1 MITAKE
7 AKSMTEKANLEIK
20 NKCKLIAERDIL
32 PEIEKAIIKASSEG
46 KSLTNYSLKK
56 SDISSIEIHLI
67 INTIIAELEKAGYC
81 THTTNYCK
89 DIVINIDWNER

>member
-1 MITAKE
+1 MVTAKE
-7 AKSMTEKANLEIK
+7 AKSMSEKANIEIT

-56 SDISSIEIHLI
+56 SDISSIGVSLI

-81 THTTNYCK
+81 IHTIDYYKN
-89 DIVINIDWNER
+89 IIINIDWYE